1 MNKKSN
7 KKKLNIIIQRQKY
20 ELLKTI
26 ASGEDWDI
34 ERLTYKY
41 ININIKKEEKE
52 KEKEKEN
59 PGNPENN

>member
-7 KKKLNIIIQRQKY
+7 KKKLHIIIQRQKY

-34 ERLTYKY
+34 ELLAYKY
-41 ININIKKEEKE
+41 IKKEEKD
-52 KEKEKEN
+52 KDKEN
-59 PGNPENN
+59 LKNN

>member
-52 KEKEKEN
+52 KEKEN
-59 PGNPENN
+59 PENPENN

>member
-7 KKKLNIIIQRQKY
+7 KKKLHIIIQRQKY

-41 ININIKKEEKE
+41 ININKEEKP
-52 KEKEKEN
+52 KEKEN
-59 PGNPENN
+59 PKNP

>member
-26 ASGEDWDI
+26 ASEEEWDI
-34 ERLTYKY
+34 DRLTYKY

-52 KEKEKEN
+52 TDKEN
-59 PGNPENN
+59 P

>member
-41 ININIKKEEKE
+41 ININKEVKEVKE
-52 KEKEKEN
+52 KDKDK
-59 PGNPENN
+59 

>member
-7 KKKLNIIIQRQKY
+7 KKKLHIIIQRQKY

-34 ERLTYKY
+34 DRLTYKY
-41 ININIKKEEKE
+41 ININKEVKVKE
-52 KEKEKEN
+52 KDKDKEN
-59 PGNPENN
+59 PGNN